1 MRACVRVAPVTQAYD
16 EDRNVL
22 EGISLKI
29 PEGAKVGVLGRSGC
43 GKSTLLKLMA
53 RVYQPRQGGSVRYF
67 GQPLNEVMLDE
78 VASFMQQQNVLFD
91 DTVSTFKPP
100 SEQSPQ
106 TFPCS
111 HELPCFHGCSL
122 TLLGC
127 LRHPFICADANIA
140 LGLFEDNVRTRAARH
155 ANSLTERARGRTCVC
170 VFVCV
175 WSCHRLRLCL
185 L

>member
-1 MRACVRVAPVTQAYD
+1 MFACVRACVRVAPVAQAYD

-22 EGISLKI
+22 EGISLMI

-111 HELPCFHGCSL
+111 HIYMMNCRVSTVAHSL
-122 TLLGC
+122 
-127 LRHPFICADANIA
+127 
-140 LGLFEDNVRTRAARH
+140 
-155 ANSLTERARGRTCVC
+155 SLVVC
-170 VFVCV
+170 VIPSFVQTPTSHWAC
-175 WSCHRLRLCL
+175 SRTTCARALHATPTP
-185 L
+185 